1 MQARTKCECLLF
13 DVQYLVIY
21 STYWLTSVRH
31 SAVKQRACQFYHLLA
46 ECVVPKEKYPY
57 ISPHGG
63 HFCFR
68 PPTPCNFYPSRC
80 LSYPPPLLPGIS
92 AIFQLGWVL
101 PEKNISVQY
110 FQCLLLFWLFY
121 NCWDR
126 LVLNV
131 WQSLESH
138 LTIDYAQS
146 LFFSWSVDQNA
157 RDTNY
162 HERD

>member
-1 MQARTKCECLLF
+1 MCSSEIKIS
-13 DVQYLVIY
+13 IY
-21 STYWLTSVRH
+21 IFPRWALR
-31 SAVKQRACQFYHLLA
+31 
-46 ECVVPKEKYPY
+46 
-57 ISPHGG
+57 
-63 HFCFR
+63 FR
-68 PPTPCNFYPSRC
+68 PLTPCNFYPSRC
-80 LSYPPPLLPGIS
+80 LSYPPPPLAGIS

-110 FQCLLLFWLFY
+110 FQCFQYLLVFWLFY
-121 NCWDR
+121 NCCDR

-162 HERD
+162 HERDWRRETWQRKESFLLGLPSSFLASRARVHSPH